1 MVDGPLVEWLV
12 FAAQEASF
20 AAQKA
25 SGKVPEPTRTIVL
38 MALLGI
44 LLVGMLLIVGTMLG
58 AHWVRRQGKF
68 RRGPVVPPDI
78 ISPRPAPPTPE
89 SKKRSVANTG
99 DAFTGDDTVSNDD
112 TVVS

>member
-12 FAAQEASF
+12 FAAPEASR
-20 AAQKA
+20 
-25 SGKVPEPTRTIVL
+25 KVPEPTRTIVL

-44 LLVGMLLIVGTMLG
+44 LLVGMVLIVGTMLG

-68 RRGPVVPPDI
+68 RRGPVVPPDVI
-78 ISPRPAPPTPE
+78 LPRPATPADDT
-89 SKKRSVANTG
+89 KNRNVANTG
-99 DAFTGDDTVSNDD
+99 DTFTGDDTVSNDD

>member
-1 MVDGPLVEWLV
+1 MVDGPLVGWLV

-20 AAQKA
+20 AVQKA

-68 RRGPVVPPDI
+68 RRGPVVPPDVL
-78 ISPRPAPPTPE
+78 SPRPAPSPTE
-89 SKKRSVANTG
+89 SKRHNVANTG
-99 DAFTGDDTVSNDD
+99 DTFTGDDTVSNDD

>member
-1 MVDGPLVEWLV
+1 MVDGPLLEWLV
-12 FAAQEASF
+12 FAAQEAGF

-68 RRGPVVPPDI
+68 RRGPVVPPDVL
-78 ISPRPAPPTPE
+78 SPRTPPQPAP
-89 SKKRSVANTG
+89 SKKRNFANTG
-99 DAFTGDDTVSNDD
+99 DTFTGDDTVSNDD

>member
-1 MVDGPLVEWLV
+1 MVDGPLVAWLV
-12 FAAQEASF
+12 FAAQESSF

-68 RRGPVVPPDI
+68 RRGPVVPPDVLP
-78 ISPRPAPPTPE
+78 PRPAPPVTE
-89 SKKRSVANTG
+89 STKRNIANTG
-99 DAFTGDDTVSNDD
+99 DTFTGDDTVSNDD
-112 TVVS
+112 TIVS